1 MEEQSIWIK
10 VNCQVVYAS
19 NMGVGVGGSFNGES
33 CNAQLPDAALR
44 LLIASVIASL
54 RAHKHAVIGKE

>member
-10 VNCQVVYAS
+10 VNCQVVSAS
-19 NMGVGVGGSFNGES
+19 NMGGGGSFNGES

-44 LLIASVIASL
+44 LLIVSVIASL
-54 RAHKHAVIGKE
+54 RVHKHAVIGKG

>member
-19 NMGVGVGGSFNGES
+19 NMGGGGGSFNGEP
-33 CNAQLPDAALR
+33 CNTQLPDAALR